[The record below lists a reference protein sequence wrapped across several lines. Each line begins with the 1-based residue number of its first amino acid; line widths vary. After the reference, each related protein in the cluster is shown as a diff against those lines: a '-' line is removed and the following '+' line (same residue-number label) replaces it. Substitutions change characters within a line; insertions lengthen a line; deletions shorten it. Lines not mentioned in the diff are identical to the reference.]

1 MVLLYKTSDGA
12 NGMTPEQTRRANKG
26 LFTSHGTGYPVT
38 LRSHSDPEK
47 EAHYIADEIRRLIAH
62 SGNMLGH
69 DDFAILREHNSM
81 VQLDEAHSV
90 LF

>member
-1 MVLLYKTSDGA
+1 
-12 NGMTPEQTRRANKG
+12 
-26 LFTSHGTGYPVT
+26 
-38 LRSHSDPEK
+38 
-47 EAHYIADEIRRLIAH
+47 LIAH